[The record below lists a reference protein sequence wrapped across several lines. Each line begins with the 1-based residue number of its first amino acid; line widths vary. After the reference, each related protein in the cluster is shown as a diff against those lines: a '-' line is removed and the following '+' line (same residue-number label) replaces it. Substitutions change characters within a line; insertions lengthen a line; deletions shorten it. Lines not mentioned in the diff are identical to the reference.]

1 MRDSRDAIMNVAI
14 PWLLHFSG
22 IQYILGNQWHSIEI
36 LSISNLF
43 VICLI
48 FLILMSFVDK
58 FLILIYVAELSYNP
72 NSLKTTSIR
81 SYDRQE

>member
-1 MRDSRDAIMNVAI
+1 MGDSRDAIMNVAI

-43 VICLI
+43 VMSVI

-58 FLILIYVAELSYNP
+58 FLILFYVFVAELSYNP
-72 NSLKTTSIR
+72 NSLKIT
-81 SYDRQE
+81 EA